1 MAVFISWI
9 ILSFVVAW
17 IGADRRIGC
26 WMGFVISIL
35 LSPLV
40 GFIFV
45 LISKSKSEIEKEE
58 KILNVQLEQ
67 KELLEKLNDKK
78 DISTQ
83 LNELVSLRDNG
94 ILTEEE
100 YTKAKS
106 KLLE

>member
-1 MAVFISWI
+1 
-9 ILSFVVAW
+9 
-17 IGADRRIGC
+17 
-26 WMGFVISIL
+26 MGFVISIL

-45 LISKSKSEIEKEE
+45 LISKSKSEIAKEE

-67 KELLEKLNDKK
+67 KELLEKLNEKK

-83 LNELVSLRDNG
+83 LNDLVTLKEKG

-100 YTKAKS
+100 YLKAKA